1 MQKAE
6 SGRILTRFTCVVWE
20 VSGSLSLQKY
30 RIISNTVNDVLVQGS
45 ATGHNYIQDF
55 EI

>member
-1 MQKAE
+1 MCCLGK
-6 SGRILTRFTCVVWE
+6 
-20 VSGSLSLQKY
+20 VSGTLSLQQY
-30 RIISNTVNDVLVQGS
+30 EIISNTVNDVLVQGS

>member
-1 MQKAE
+1 MLFGKSE
-6 SGRILTRFTCVVWE
+6 SYP
-20 VSGSLSLQKY
+20 LQQY
-30 RIISNTVNDVLVQGS
+30 EIISNTVNDMLAQGS